1 MNKQNQKHIDRATL
15 QGRESTLKTLA
26 ILHRCSTTRTQREIE
41 DIIHLLG
48 AGAEYSWVNGAILCQ
63 RQRDVI
69 VGFPAH
75 GNRHRRIDIRLATV

>member
-1 MNKQNQKHIDRATL
+1 MSLQPAVTQTESNTVNKQNQKHIDRAAQ

-48 AGAEYSWVNGAILCQ
+48 AGAEYSWVNGAILHDSE
-63 RQRDVI
+63 R
-69 VGFPAH
+69 A
-75 GNRHRRIDIRLATV
+75 

>member
-1 MNKQNQKHIDRATL
+1 MNKQNQKQIDRAMQ

-48 AGAEYSWVNGAILCQ
+48 AGAEYSWVNGAILHDSE
-63 RQRDVI
+63 R
-69 VGFPAH
+69 A
-75 GNRHRRIDIRLATV
+75 

>member
-1 MNKQNQKHIDRATL
+1 MCLMSTQSRGDATRRDTVNKQNQKQIDRAMQ

-48 AGAEYSWVNGAILCQ
+48 AGAEYSWVNGAILHDSE
-63 RQRDVI
+63 R
-69 VGFPAH
+69 A
-75 GNRHRRIDIRLATV
+75 

>member
-1 MNKQNQKHIDRATL
+1 MSQRSRSDTTRSNTVNKQNQKHIDRATL

-48 AGAEYSWVNGAILCQ
+48 AGAEYSWVNGAILHDSEC
-63 RQRDVI
+63 V
-69 VGFPAH
+69 
-75 GNRHRRIDIRLATV
+75 

>member
-1 MNKQNQKHIDRATL
+1 VNKQNQKHIDRATL

-48 AGAEYSWVNGAILCQ
+48 AGAEYSWVNGAMLHDSE
-63 RQRDVI
+63 R
-69 VGFPAH
+69 A
-75 GNRHRRIDIRLATV
+75 

>member
-1 MNKQNQKHIDRATL
+1 MNKQNQKQIDRATQ

-48 AGAEYSWVNGAILCQ
+48 AGAEYSWVNGAILHDSE
-63 RQRDVI
+63 R
-69 VGFPAH
+69 A
-75 GNRHRRIDIRLATV
+75 

>member
-26 ILHRCSTTRTQREIE
+26 IIHRCSTSRTQREIE

-48 AGAEYSWVNGAILCQ
+48 AGAEYSWVNGAILHDSE
-63 RQRDVI
+63 R
-69 VGFPAH
+69 A
-75 GNRHRRIDIRLATV
+75 

>member
-1 MNKQNQKHIDRATL
+1 MNKQNQKQIDRATQ

-48 AGAEYSWVNGAILCQ
+48 AGAEFSWVNGAILHDSE
-63 RQRDVI
+63 R
-69 VGFPAH
+69 A
-75 GNRHRRIDIRLATV
+75 